1 MDIAVNKHS
10 QAWRFFWAS
19 TAYPRLSLCLSI
31 CLILFFVCFIPTLEK
46 DTRSDAFMPADHPAL
61 LLSEKAR
68 ETFGLGDPMII
79 AIINKSPEGVFNPHT
94 LQLVDWLTSQLENID
109 NLDPE
114 EITSLATENNIIG
127 TAEGMEVEPFFETLP
142 TTAADAAAIKAAAM
156 AFPLYVGTLVAE
168 DGSGT
173 VIIAE
178 QLDADKAQ
186 ATYQALL
193 KLASSAELNS
203 DESIHI
209 AGEGALTGYFGTY
222 IDADA
227 SRILPLSALLIIA
240 LCFIAFGTLRGT
252 LIPTFVILATASSAI
267 GLMAALGV
275 NFYIITNA
283 LPVVLIGIA
292 VADSIHILTEYY
304 EAAAQQPAFSSRE
317 LTATTMSRI
326 WRPITLTSLTTIAGF
341 FGLSIASIMPPMKYF
356 GLFALFGVAI
366 AWLYSMLVVPALLSL
381 LKPQTSRAYRKRTLQ
396 LTVNSPELVLPSET
410 PANKT
415 DREHPDNFAKAVSWL
430 GRITLNHPRSF
441 LLLGILTIAA
451 GIHGGL
457 KIEMDESLIQAFQ
470 QDEPIIIANNVI
482 NEAFDGTNFLD
493 VMVETENPED
503 LFKPENL
510 QKIEA
515 LQSHMAQHPFVKGST
530 SVVDYL
536 KQMNRAMHADA
547 PEAYRLPD
555 SVELSAQYF
564 LLYSVTADP
573 TDFHDIID
581 YDYRVANIRISLEK
595 ENYKTIASVIEDLND
610 YLQTTFNDTHIK
622 AQLTGRANINYE
634 WMQRLGDGHFVGLSV
649 TLALVFIMATLSFRS
664 LTAGLFCLVPIVTT
678 IFGVYAY
685 MGYGGVPLSVSSSM
699 FAAIAIGLGV
709 DFSIHTVERLQV
721 LIGRSK
727 AVTDQTLMALFPSTG
742 RALLFNFLT
751 LASGFGILVFSKVV
765 ILQEFGTCV
774 ALSITMS
781 FLASMILLPAMA
793 KTFKPRF
800 LGYPARS

>member
-1 MDIAVNKHS
+1 MDIAVNTHP
-10 QAWRFFWAS
+10 QAWHFFWAS
-19 TAYPRLSLCLSI
+19 TAYPRLSLCLSV
-31 CLILFFVCFIPTLEK
+31 CLTLMLMYFIPTLEK

-79 AIINKSPEGVFNPHT
+79 AIINKSPEGIFNPHT

-127 TAEGMEVEPFFETLP
+127 TAEGMTVEPFFEAPP
-142 TTAADAAAIKAAAM
+142 TTADDAIAIKAAVM

-178 QLDADKAQ
+178 QLNADKAQ

-193 KLASSAELNS
+193 ALASSAQLNS
-203 DESIHI
+203 DENIHV

-227 SRILPLSALLIIA
+227 SRIVPLSALLIIA
-240 LCFIAFGTLRGT
+240 LCFVAFGTLRGT
-252 LIPTFVILATASSAI
+252 LIPTLVILATATSAI

-304 EAAAQQPAFSSRE
+304 EAAAQQPASSPRE
-317 LTATTMSRI
+317 LAATTMSRI

-366 AWLYSMLVVPALLSL
+366 AWVYSMFVVPALLSL
-381 LKPQTSRAYRKRTLQ
+381 LKPQTSRAYGKRTLPFRA
-396 LTVNSPELVLPSET
+396 NSPEQVPMGEF
-410 PANKT
+410 PASNT
-415 DREHPDNFAKAVSWL
+415 DREHSDSFAKAVSLL
-430 GRITLNHPRSF
+430 GKITLNHPRFF
-441 LLLGILTIAA
+441 LLLGMLTIGA

-457 KIEMDESLIQAFQ
+457 KIEMDESLIKAFQ
-470 QDEPIIIANNVI
+470 KDEPIIIANDVI
-482 NEAFDGTNFLD
+482 NEAFDGSYFLD
-493 VMVETENPED
+493 IMVETENPED
-503 LFKPENL
+503 LFKPRNL

-515 LQSHMAQHPFVKGST
+515 LQSHMALHPLVKSST

-547 PEAYRLPD
+547 PDAYRLPD
-555 SVELSAQYF
+555 SIELNAQYF

-581 YDYRVANIRISLEK
+581 YDYRLANIRISLEK
-595 ENYKTIASVIEDLND
+595 ENYKTVASVIEYLND
-610 YLQTTFNDTHIK
+610 YLQDTFNDLHIS
-622 AQLTGRANINYE
+622 AQPTGRANINYE
-634 WMQRLGDGHFVGLSV
+634 WMQHLGEGHFVGLSV
-649 TLALVFIMATLSFRS
+649 TLALVYIMAALSFRS
-664 LTAGLFCLVPIVTT
+664 LIAGLFCLAPIVTT
-678 IFGVYAY
+678 VFGIYAY
-685 MGYGGVPLSVSSSM
+685 MGYAGVPLSVSSSM

-721 LIGRSK
+721 LIGGSN
-727 AVTDQTLMALFPSTG
+727 AATDKTLMALFPSTG

-751 LASGFGILVFSKVV
+751 LASGFGILTFSKVV

-793 KTFKPRF
+793 KTFKPKF
-800 LGYPARS
+800 LGYDNHR

>member
-1 MDIAVNKHS
+1 MDTAVNTHS
-10 QAWRFFWAS
+10 HAWRFFWAS
-19 TAYPRLSLCLSI
+19 TAYPRLSLYLSF
-31 CLILFFVCFIPTLEK
+31 CVILCFIYFIPTLEK
-46 DTRSDAFMPADHPAL
+46 DTRSDAFMPTDHPAL

-79 AIINKSPEGVFNPHT
+79 AIINKGPNGVFNPHT
-94 LQLVDWLTSQLENID
+94 LQLVDWITRQLENVS

-114 EITSLATENNIIG
+114 EITSLSTENNIIG
-127 TAEGMEVEPFFETLP
+127 TAEGMAVEPFFESLP
-142 TTAADAAAIKAAAM
+142 TTEDDAAAIKAAVM
-156 AFPLYVGTLVAE
+156 AFPLYVGTLVAK

-178 QLDADKAQ
+178 QIDSDKAQ
-186 ATYQALL
+186 TTYQALL
-193 KLASSAELNS
+193 TLANSAELNS

-209 AGEGALTGYFGTY
+209 AGEGALAGYFGTY

-227 SRILPLSALLIIA
+227 SRIVPFSALLIVA
-240 LCFIAFGTLRGT
+240 LCFVAFGTPRGT
-252 LIPTFVILATASSAI
+252 LIPALEILATATSAI

-275 NFYIITNA
+275 SFYIITNA

-304 EAAAQQPAFSSRE
+304 EAATQQPASSPRK
-317 LTATTMSRI
+317 LAVTTMSRI

-366 AWLYSMLVVPALLSL
+366 AWVYSIFVVPALLSL
-381 LKPQTSRAYRKRTLQ
+381 LKPQTSRAYGKRALGFRTNTPEQIPLGTL
-396 LTVNSPELVLPSET
+396 SAS
-410 PANKT
+410 KT
-415 DREHPDNFAKAVSWL
+415 DREHSDSFAKAVSLL
-430 GRITLNHPRSF
+430 GRITLNHPRLF
-441 LLLGILTIAA
+441 LLLGMFTIGA

-457 KIEMDESLIQAFQ
+457 KIEMDESLIKAFQ
-470 QDEPIIIANNVI
+470 KDEPIIIANDVI
-482 NEAFDGTNFLD
+482 NETFDGSYFLD
-493 VMVETENPED
+493 VMIETENSED
-503 LFKPENL
+503 LFKPRNL

-515 LQSHMAQHPFVKGST
+515 LQSHMALHPLVKGST

-547 PEAYRLPD
+547 PDAYRLPD
-555 SVELSAQYF
+555 SIELNAQYF
-564 LLYSVTADP
+564 LLYSITADP

-581 YDYRVANIRISLEK
+581 YDYRLANIRISLEK
-595 ENYKTIASVIEDLND
+595 ENYKTVASVIEYLND
-610 YLQTTFNDTHIK
+610 YLQETFNDLHIS
-622 AQLTGRANINYE
+622 AQPTGRANINYE
-634 WMQRLGDGHFVGLSV
+634 WMQHLGEGHFVGLSV
-649 TLALVFIMATLSFRS
+649 TLALVYIMAALSFRS
-664 LTAGLFCLVPIVTT
+664 LIAGLFCLAPIVTT
-678 IFGVYAY
+678 VFGIYAY
-685 MGYGGVPLSVSSSM
+685 MGYAGVPLSVSSSM

-721 LIGRSK
+721 LIGGSN
-727 AVTDQTLMALFPSTG
+727 AATDKTLMALFPSTG

-751 LASGFGILVFSKVV
+751 LASGFGILTFSKVV

-793 KTFKPRF
+793 KTFKPQF
-800 LGYPARS
+800 LGYDTHR